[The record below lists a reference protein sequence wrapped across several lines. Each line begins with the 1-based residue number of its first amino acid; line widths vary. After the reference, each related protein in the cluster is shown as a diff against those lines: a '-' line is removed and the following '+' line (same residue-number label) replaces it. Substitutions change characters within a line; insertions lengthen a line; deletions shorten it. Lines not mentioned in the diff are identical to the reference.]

1 MQPVLLVSHDDPGQV
16 LDQVLDRAHPG
27 HRFLKALAPQLVR
40 PQAIVCV
47 SAHWEMPCATV
58 SGAPILE
65 TIHDCYG
72 FPEHYYQLPYR
83 VPGAPDLARQIHALL
98 SECHIDAA
106 IDNERGIDHG
116 AWCVLKPLFP
126 EADIPTLQLSVCP
139 GLSAEQHF
147 QFGKALQPL
156 REQDILILA
165 SGTMTH
171 NLSEW
176 HPDATYDMPAEPYAR
191 AFRDWVVMRRSA
203 KTSCTFCHCLLP
215 LAPWQTTTT
224 GRYWKILI
232 FMVVS
237 QWPVLCGTHDKHPV
251 LKTTFL
257 PKVSPES
264 IVSE

>member
-1 MQPVLLVSHDDPGQV
+1 MQPVLFVSHDDPSQV
-16 LDQVLDRAHPG
+16 LDQAHPG

-47 SAHWEMPCATV
+47 SSHWEMPCATV

-72 FPEHYYQLPYR
+72 FPDHYHQLPYR

-106 IDNERGIDHG
+106 IVNERGIDHG

-156 REQDILILA
+156 REQDILILV

-176 HPDATYDMPAEPYAR
+176 HPDASYDMPAEPYAR
-191 AFRDWVVMRRSA
+191 AFRDWVCDAAERKDFV
-203 KTSCTFCHCLLP
+203 HILP
-215 LAPWQTTTT
+215 LFVTAGTVADNDNWTLLEDSYIY
-224 GRYWKILI
+224 GCFSMAS
-232 FMVVS
+232 FMWHS
-237 QWPVLCGTHDKHPV
+237 
-251 LKTTFL
+251 
-257 PKVSPES
+257 
-264 IVSE
+264 